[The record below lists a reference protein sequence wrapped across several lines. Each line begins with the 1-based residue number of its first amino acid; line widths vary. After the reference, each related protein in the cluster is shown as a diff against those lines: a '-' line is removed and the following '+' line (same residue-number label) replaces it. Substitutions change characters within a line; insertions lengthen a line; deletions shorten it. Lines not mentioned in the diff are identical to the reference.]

1 MELNNKTA
9 IVTGVSKGIGLATV
23 EALLAQGMTVIGWG
37 RTAPA
42 NLSHAQFHFVKC
54 DVGNFA
60 SVEAAMQSTLA
71 IAPAGIDVLVN
82 NAGLGY
88 FRIFDELTIEEM
100 TEMMQTNV
108 MGVFFVTKVV
118 LPHMKER
125 KLGHIVNIASIA
137 ATNGIPEGSVY
148 CASKHAVRGFSS
160 SLFKEARPF
169 NVKVTCIYPGSV
181 KTDFFVHYPTVQVND
196 NFMQAE
202 DIANGVVYCLKTPA
216 NLLPVDLELR
226 PMLLKM

>member
-1 MELNNKTA
+1 MELKNKTA

-23 EALLAQGMTVIGWG
+23 EALLAQEMHVIGWG
-37 RTAPA
+37 RTAPETI
-42 NLSHAQFHFVKC
+42 SHPHFHFVKC
-54 DVGNFA
+54 DVGNYT
-60 SVEAAMQSTLA
+60 SVEAAMHTTLS
-71 IAPAGIDVLVN
+71 IATAGIDVLVN

-88 FRIFDELTIEEM
+88 FRLFDELTIDEM

-118 LPHMKER
+118 LPYMKER
-125 KLGHIVNIASIA
+125 KLGHIINIASIA

-196 NFMQAE
+196 NFMQPQ
-202 DIANGVVYCLKTPA
+202 DIANGVVYCLQTPA

>member
-1 MELNNKTA
+1 MELKNKTA

-23 EALLAQGMTVIGWG
+23 EALLAQDMHVIGWG

-42 NLSHAQFHFVKC
+42 AISHPHFNFVKC
-54 DVGNFA
+54 DVGDFA
-60 SVEAAMQSTLA
+60 SVEAAMQATLTF
-71 IAPAGIDVLVN
+71 APAGIDVLVN

-125 KLGHIVNIASIA
+125 KLGHIINIASIA

-169 NVKVTCIYPGSV
+169 NVKVTCVYPGSV

-196 NFMQAE
+196 NFMQPQ
-202 DIANGVVYCLKTPA
+202 DIANGVVYCLQTPA